1 MPEAASPA
9 VPSETRRRVVLLR
22 GNAANVPELQAWEH
36 VGGDYDVSVLV
47 PGSNDRDVSALS
59 FGQVPVQTVGERIP
73 GGRLGGLATRV
84 VGDRYLGLEERLRG
98 ADVVHAAE
106 LSFWFSWQAAKLKQQ
121 LGYKLALTVWE
132 TLPFVEAYRNVRTR
146 RYRRDVIA
154 ATDLYLATTERAR
167 DALVLEGVAPE
178 RIEVAPPGISVD
190 RFAAA
195 RVAAPPADG
204 RHLILS
210 TGRLVW
216 EKGHQ
221 DLLRAVALLRSRG
234 RDDLRV
240 MICGVGPEERRL
252 RGVAHDLGLDD
263 VVEFRGYI
271 DNDEMPSVY
280 AQASCLVL
288 ASIAIRYWEEQ
299 FGLVL
304 AEAMAAH
311 VPVVAA
317 ASGAIPEV
325 VGDDGLLFSS
335 GDWVGLADTLARGP
349 LAASPGT
356 RRAPDAARM
365 ARYSHAAQGARLRAA
380 YDGLLGRRS
389 ASV

>member
-1 MPEAASPA
+1 MSDSPA
-9 VPSETRRRVVLLR
+9 PSRSAPRRRVVLLR
-22 GNAANVPELQAWEH
+22 GNAANIPELRAWE
-36 VGGDYDVSVLV
+36 GIDGYDVDVLV
-47 PGSNDRDVSALS
+47 PGSNDQDVSALRL
-59 FGQVPVQTVGERIP
+59 GQIPATTVGERMP
-73 GGRLGGLATRV
+73 GGRFGQLATRA
-84 VGDRYLGLEERLRG
+84 VGERYLGLADQLRG

-106 LSFWFSWQAAKLKQQ
+106 ISFWFSWQAAKLKPRF
-121 LGYKLALTVWE
+121 GYRLALTVWE
-132 TLPFVEAYRNVRTR
+132 TLPFVDAYRNVRTR

-178 RIEVAPPGISVD
+178 RIEVAQPGIATE

-195 RVAAPPADG
+195 RVAQPPADG

-210 TGRLVW
+210 IGRLVW

-221 DLLRAVALLRSRG
+221 DLLRAVALLRARG
-234 RDDLRV
+234 RDDVRV
-240 MICGVGPEERRL
+240 MILGVGPEEKRL

-263 VVEFRGYI
+263 VVEFRGYV
-271 DNDEMPSVY
+271 DNEEMPQIY

-288 ASIAIRYWEEQ
+288 ASLAIRYWEEQ

-325 VGDDGLLFSS
+325 VGDDGTLFPS
-335 GDWVGLADTLARGP
+335 GDWAGLADVLAEGP
-349 LAASPGT
+349 LAAAPGT
-356 RRAPDAARM
+356 RRVPSAARLE
-365 ARYSHAAQGARLRAA
+365 RYSHAAQGARLRAA
-380 YDGLLGRRS
+380 YDGLFS
-389 ASV
+389 